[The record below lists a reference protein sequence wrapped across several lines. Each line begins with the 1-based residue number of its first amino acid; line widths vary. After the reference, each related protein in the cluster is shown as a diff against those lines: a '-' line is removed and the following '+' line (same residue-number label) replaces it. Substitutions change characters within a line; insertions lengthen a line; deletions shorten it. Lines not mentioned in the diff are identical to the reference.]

1 MILRRSI
8 AILMLVF
15 SDKGWSKFW
24 DLVLAAG
31 LWEGAGGSD

>member
-8 AILMLVF
+8 AIFMLAF

-24 DLVLAAG
+24 DLVLAAR
-31 LWEGAGGSD
+31 LWDGAGGPD